1 MEKVTFS
8 SPEIAKEVK
17 KRYGA
22 SAVVVRFDMSHEEEV
37 RKYVMKI
44 EDAHKKA
51 ASSTLSF
58 K

>member
-1 MEKVTFS
+1 MKKVAFS
-8 SPEIAKEVK
+8 CPEIAKEIK
-17 KRYGA
+17 KRYGTN
-22 SAVVVRFDMSHEEEV
+22 AVVVRFDMRHEEEV